1 VGAEYRRDTALNV
14 VDSIAAARGFN
25 FSNPAPYQGS
35 FTVKEGYAEVVV
47 PLARDIPFLQSLE
60 LNGAVR
66 YTDYSAS
73 GGVTTWKLGATWE
86 PFDGLRFRGTRS
98 RDIRAPNSSEL
109 FSRTTAQTTV
119 RNPFN
124 GVTRGYSV
132 IFEPSPALRPEEA
145 DTLTLGAVFTPRF
158 IPGLSLSVD
167 YYDIKIGG
175 AIASFPAQQI
185 IDNCF
190 AEVQAGKPGSF
201 CASTSLSG
209 TGAGTE
215 INSITVQ
222 LLNLASLRT
231 RGVDFELAHRFDL
244 GSGRVTSRVYGTY
257 VADLIS
263 DDGLGIA
270 PTFNAAGIIQTRGSV
285 IDRAGQVGGFTAG
298 LNTGATSV
306 PHWQVN
312 GSIGYDT
319 DRWSTTFT
327 GRWIDGGIVDATLVQ
342 PGDANYSPL
351 SPISVG
357 PMNVASRFYLNW
369 SGSVNILQKG
379 SNRAQLYAVVNNVL
393 NTEPPF
399 PYSVLAGFYDR
410 IGRSYKVGIRFAF

>member
-1 VGAEYRRDTALNV
+1 
-14 VDSIAAARGFN
+14 VDSIAAARGYN
-25 FSNPAPYQGS
+25 FSNPAPYAGT
-35 FTVKEGYAEVVV
+35 FTVKEGYAEAVV
-47 PLARDIPFLQSLE
+47 PLARDVPFLQSLE

-66 YTDYSAS
+66 YTDYSSS
-73 GGVTTWKLGATWE
+73 GTVTTWKLGATWQ
-86 PFDGLRFRGTRS
+86 PFEGLRFRGTRS

-109 FSRTTAQTTV
+109 FSRTTAQTTL

-124 GVTRGYSV
+124 GVSRGYSV
-132 IFEPSPALRPEEA
+132 IFASSPDLKPEEA
-145 DTLTLGAVFTPRF
+145 DTLTLGAVFSPRF
-158 IPGLSLSVD
+158 LPGLSLSAD

-175 AIASFPAQQI
+175 AIASFPAQQV

-190 AEVQAGKPGSF
+190 AEVKAGQPGPF

-209 TGAGTE
+209 TGAGTD
-215 INSITVQ
+215 INSVTVQ

-231 RGVDFELAHRFDL
+231 RGVDFELAHRFNL
-244 GSGRVTSRVYGTY
+244 GSGRVMSRVYGTY

-263 DDGLGIA
+263 DDGLGIL
-270 PTFNAAGIIQTRGSV
+270 PSFDAAGIIQTRGSV

-342 PGDANYSPL
+342 PGDPDYNSL

-369 SGSVNILQKG
+369 SGSVNLFKKG
-379 SNRAQLYAVVNNVL
+379 ERQAQLYAVVNNVL
-393 NTEPPF
+393 NAEPPF
-399 PYSVLAGFYDR
+399 PYSLLAGFYDR
-410 IGRSYKVGIRFAF
+410 IGRSYKVGVRLSF

>member
-1 VGAEYRRDTALNV
+1 L
-14 VDSIAAARGFN
+14 
-25 FSNPAPYQGS
+25 
-35 FTVKEGYAEVVV
+35 
-47 PLARDIPFLQSLE
+47 
-60 LNGAVR
+60 
-66 YTDYSAS
+66 
-73 GGVTTWKLGATWE
+73 
-86 PFDGLRFRGTRS
+86 
-98 RDIRAPNSSEL
+98 
-109 FSRTTAQTTV
+109 

-124 GVTRGYSV
+124 GITRGYSV
-132 IFEPSPALRPEEA
+132 IFAPSPDLQPEEA

-158 IPGLSLSVD
+158 FPGLSLSVD
-167 YYDIKIGG
+167 YYDIEIGG
-175 AIASFPAQQI
+175 AIASFPAQQV

-190 AEVQAGKPGSF
+190 AEFQAGKPGPF

-231 RGVDFELAHRFDL
+231 RGVDFELAYRFNL
-244 GSGRVTSRVYGTY
+244 GSGRVMSRVYGTY

-263 DDGLGIA
+263 DDGLGVA

-312 GSIGYDT
+312 GSIGYET
-319 DRWSTTFT
+319 DRWATTFT

-342 PGDANYSPL
+342 PGDPDYN
-351 SPISVG
+351 
-357 PMNVASRFYLNW
+357 LNW
-369 SGSVNILQKG
+369 SGSVNIFEKG
-379 SNRAQLYAVVNNVL
+379 ERQVQFYAVVNNVL
-393 NTEPPF
+393 NAEPPF
-399 PYSVLAGFYDR
+399 PYSALAGFYDR
-410 IGRSYKVGIRFAF
+410 IGRSYKVGVRFTF